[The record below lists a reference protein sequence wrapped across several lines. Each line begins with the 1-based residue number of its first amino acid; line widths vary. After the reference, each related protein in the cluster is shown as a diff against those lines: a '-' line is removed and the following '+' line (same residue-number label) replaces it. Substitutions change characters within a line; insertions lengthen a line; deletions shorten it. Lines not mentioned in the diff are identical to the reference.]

1 MEKKT
6 IGKFISAL
14 RRASG
19 MTQRELGDRLFVSD
33 KTVSRWE
40 RDECTPELSLI
51 PVIAE
56 IFGIT
61 TDELLRG
68 ERNSSD
74 ASEGDAQNA
83 SKKARS
89 RKQFR
94 LMLGERKKR
103 YINLTMI
110 SVGTAILGLILA
122 VICNFSFSKGLLG
135 FCLASVC
142 FVASIICQTLFL
154 INSLFTI
161 DEDDEYDDESRED
174 ITDANTGMV
183 KTAVAVICGVVIL
196 WASCLPIVVLTS
208 GGVNFGLPF
217 NLWLT
222 SIAIFAAIA
231 FIFEYILW
239 HFLVKNVFVKDGYI
253 ILTDEEKKLSAI
265 RKRGIKTAILAF
277 VIALCVLSVAIFV
290 IESIGIEPYLEK
302 LTFETVEDFEAFT
315 KQRYDEWFEEGYGEL
330 KESMTEEEY
339 NELYESQKQHKEI
352 ERPDGSV
359 LVRYYH
365 SKAQSY
371 NLRFDGD
378 DLVPITVI
386 TQEAMQRG
394 RQIYETILGCLYGG
408 IAVAFAACAVW
419 YVIYVWRKKH
429 I

>member
-68 ERNSSD
+68 ERNSTDENDIDTKST
-74 ASEGDAQNA
+74 

-94 LMLGERKKR
+94 LMLGERMKR

-110 SVGTAILGLILA
+110 SVGIAILGFIVA
-122 VICNFSFSKGLLG
+122 VICNVSFSKGLLG

-142 FVASIICQTLFL
+142 FVASIICQMLFL
-154 INSLFTI
+154 INSVFSI
-161 DEDDEYDDESRED
+161 DDEDEYDEECREEL
-174 ITDANTGMV
+174 TDANTSML
-183 KTAVAVICGVVIL
+183 KTAVAVICGVVVL
-196 WASCLPIVVLTS
+196 WAFCLPIVVFTS
-208 GGVNFGLPF
+208 GGVNFGLAF
-217 NLWLT
+217 DSWLST
-222 SIAIFAAIA
+222 GSVFAAIA
-231 FIFEYILW
+231 FIVLYVIYHLLFKTM
-239 HFLVKNVFVKDGYI
+239 LVKNGALT
-253 ILTDEEKKLSAI
+253 LTDREKSIFEI
-265 RKRGIKTAILAF
+265 RRQGIKLAMTVF
-277 VIALCVLSVAIFV
+277 GISLCVLLIAAYVV
-290 IESIGIEPYLEK
+290 ESIGIEPYLEK
-302 LTFETVEDFEAFT
+302 LTFETIEDFETFT

-330 KESMTEEEY
+330 KDSMTEEEY
-339 NELYESQKQHKEI
+339 NELYESQKEHKEI

-365 SKAQSY
+365 SKAQIY

-386 TQEAMQRG
+386 TQEALQLG
-394 RQIYETILGCLYGG
+394 RQTYETILGCLYGG

>member
-68 ERNSSD
+68 ERNGTD

-83 SKKARS
+83 SKRARS

-94 LMLGERKKR
+94 LMLGERMKH

-110 SVGTAILGLILA
+110 SVGIAILGLIVA
-122 VICNFSFSKGLLG
+122 VICNVSFSKGLLG

-142 FVASIICQTLFL
+142 FVASIICQMLFL
-154 INSLFTI
+154 INSVFSI
-161 DEDDEYDDESRED
+161 DDEDEYDEECREEL
-174 ITDANTGMV
+174 TDANTSML
-183 KTAVAVICGVVIL
+183 KTAVAVICGVVVL
-196 WASCLPIVVLTS
+196 WAFCLPIVVFTA
-208 GGVNFGLPF
+208 GGVNFGLTF
-217 NLWLT
+217 DSWLPT
-222 SIAIFAAIA
+222 GAIFAAIA
-231 FIFEYILW
+231 FIALYVVYHLFLKTV
-239 HFLVKNVFVKDGYI
+239 LVKNGMLT
-253 ILTDEEKKLSAI
+253 LTDREKSILEI
-265 RKRGIKTAILAF
+265 RKHGIKLAMTVF
-277 VIALCVLSVAIFV
+277 GISLCVLHIAAYVV
-290 IESIGIEPYLEK
+290 ESIGIEPYLEK
-302 LTFETVEDFEAFT
+302 LTFETIEDFEAFT
-315 KQRYDEWFEEGYGEL
+315 RQRYDEWFEEGYGYL
-330 KESMTEEEY
+330 KDQMSEEEY
-339 NELYESQKQHKEI
+339 NRIYESQKEYKTI
-352 ERPDGSV
+352 DRADGST
-359 LVRYYH
+359 LLSYYH
-365 SKAQSY
+365 SKADRY

-378 DLVPITVI
+378 DIVPLTVI
-386 TQEAMQRG
+386 TQEAIQLG
-394 RQIYETILGCLYGG
+394 RQTHDIILGCLYGG
-408 IAVAFAACAVW
+408 IAVMFAACTAW
-419 YVIYVWRKKH
+419 YVVYVLRRKK